1 MVQLGHEAINCNC
14 SQKNIVKSSARKSKC
29 KLPSYKPSWCNTQL
43 RNCETF
49 FARICARKSICARA
63 KAELCCSRESSHPP
77 SAPLRAPPTSPNS
90 ASPQLLAP
98 VQAVWDGLKA
108 IGDPWNFIFS
118 IFEIEVDIFDFK
130 RDPTTVF

>member
-1 MVQLGHEAINCNC
+1 MQEKASVQ
-14 SQKNIVKSSARKSKC
+14 
-29 KLPSYKPSWCNTQL
+29 
-43 RNCETF
+43 
-49 FARICARKSICARA
+49 A
-63 KAELCCSRESSHPP
+63 KAELCCSRESSP
-77 SAPLRAPPTSPNS
+77 APLRAPPTSPNS

-118 IFEIEVDIFDFK
+118 IFEIEVNILYLK